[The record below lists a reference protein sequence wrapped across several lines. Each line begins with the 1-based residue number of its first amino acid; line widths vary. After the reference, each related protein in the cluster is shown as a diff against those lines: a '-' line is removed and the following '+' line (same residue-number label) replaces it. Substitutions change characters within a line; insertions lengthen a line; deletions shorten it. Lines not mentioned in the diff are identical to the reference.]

1 MIENIFYHEHYIHVG
16 FECSEITQ
24 VLDKLAGVDKSADY
38 NEAIADAINSVI
50 EMYRAQK
57 GVESQIF

>member
-1 MIENIFYHEHYIHVG
+1 MIEKFFPRYITIG

-24 VLDKLAGVDKSADY
+24 KLDKLAGVDKSADY

-50 EMYRAQK
+50 EMYRTQMERK
-57 GVESQIF
+57 LI